1 MDFDNLNNEI
11 KDLQKE
17 NTSLIRTVDN
27 FDNTKKVVLLFSIL
41 FILSF
46 LINLK
51 ITSDLVLKLFLL
63 ILLSYI
69 LINQIGKYQND
80 NDRDYK
86 IKLNFIQELCF
97 DNTYLYFTENNLHI
111 RPSLNYIFLNKYP
124 ELINFYFKQKRYSQI
139 NLLAYKKSV
148 KYANYLASIGINVNQ
163 KRTRYNLK
171 DAKSMMT
178 QCLNEFQSCIINT
191 PLNSYENKNF
201 TQVLKQLEQIL
212 YNILISI
219 RDKMQKENKDIEINY
234 RSTPD
239 VNEILQISEFKPEI
253 INPKNKLKLD
263 PHFDVF

>member
-11 KDLQKE
+11 QNLKKE
-17 NTSLIRTVDN
+17 NTSILRTINN
-27 FDNTKKVVLLFSIL
+27 FGNTKKVILFFSIL

-51 ITSDLVLKLFLL
+51 ITSELVLKIFLL
-63 ILLSYI
+63 ILSAYI

-80 NDRDYK
+80 HDRDYK

-97 DNTYLYFTENNLHI
+97 DNSYLYYTENNLHI

-124 ELINFYFKQKRYSQI
+124 ELINFYFEQKRYSQI
-139 NLLAYKKSV
+139 NLLAYKRSV
-148 KYANYLASIGINVNQ
+148 KYANYLSSIAINVNQ

-171 DAKSMMT
+171 DAKLVMT

-191 PLNSYENKNF
+191 PLNSLENKNF
-201 TQVLKQLEQIL
+201 TKVLKELEQIL

-234 RSTPD
+234 HSTPD
-239 VNEILQISEFKPEI
+239 VNEILQISEYKPEI